1 MADDD
6 DAEIDREAERSM
18 LEVMEED
25 STAEARLDKLI
36 RVWKEV
42 VYDLRRQGRPLHY
55 AAKYGK
61 VDLIKLLLQRQE
73 WWLDVNLT
81 DREGETALH
90 WALRAF
96 QTPSVFAL
104 LQSAKMDVD
113 KIYVFGGMSALQVLA
128 TTGTNDYA
136 VVEALVGRSKD
147 LNHQTESLNFHDET
161 LLHLAIDHRNGW
173 LTYALLREPTVDVN
187 LTNYNG
193 KTALMFLCETTFDD
207 ERLELYFARTLVR
220 RGADVN
226 ARTLSIKNDANASG
240 WTALF
245 FAAEGQNVH
254 LATYLVE
261 ECGADVNVLNKF
273 GNYFFVYADDAD
285 VFFLM
290 RRLWEDSNARRRL
303 RRMSRAAAGLLR
315 L

>member
-25 STAEARLDKLI
+25 STAEERLDKLI

-42 VYDLRRQGRPLHY
+42 VEDLSRQGRPLHY

-61 VDLIKLLLQRQE
+61 VDLIELLLQRQE
-73 WWLDVNLT
+73 RWLDVNLT

-104 LQSAKMDVD
+104 LQSAKIDVD
-113 KIYVFGGMSALQVLA
+113 KIYTYGGMSALQVLA

-147 LNHQTESLNFHDET
+147 LNQRTEFLNFAET
-161 LLHLAIDHRNGW
+161 LLHLAIDHRTGW
-173 LTYALLREPTVDVN
+173 LTYALLREDTVDVN
-187 LTNYNG
+187 LTNNNG

-226 ARTLSIKNDANASG
+226 ARTLVRRGNIRASG

-273 GNYFFVYADDAD
+273 GKYFFVYADDAD
-285 VFFLM
+285 VFTLM
-290 RRLWEDSNARRRL
+290 KQLYDASNARRRL
-303 RRMSRAAAGLLR
+303 RRMSRAGLLR